1 MMVFTQETWW
11 VCNGGLDQEPS
22 NRFLLKLL
30 AVCWE
35 SCVFFIR
42 CHGWQQFKSYW
53 KSLSHRWKCLR
64 LHNAPIVA
72 DRSQQQHTKGPCQ
85 PDLPMRHAPGEKDM
99 VSKLSED
106 MVIGVIWYPNSNVK
120 LWAISRH

>member
-1 MMVFTQETWW
+1 MVVLTKNPQIDLFKNYWQYAGNL
-11 VCNGGLDQEPS
+11 V
-22 NRFLLKLL
+22 
-30 AVCWE
+30 VI
-35 SCVFFIR
+35 IR

-64 LHNAPIVA
+64 LHNAPIIA

-99 VSKLSED
+99 VSKLSEED